1 LSDIQQL
8 KNSWGTN
15 TCCKDTAKEDC
26 VCGNKGHFCKH
37 NPCSHNDALLEQWEP
52 KVHKILQTTFV
63 IGMDREDIAQELRS
77 AILKAA
83 TYFNS
88 SKGVIFHTYLHNVM
102 INTIRTLIAKAKK
115 KKKLSEAYSIFG
127 TTRFRQGTVD
137 NGNNANPI
145 ANAIAKALIDE
156 RSSSFIKD
164 LELDDIIERA
174 KLSEREYDYIEL
186 RTEGLTMDRI
196 SEELGDS
203 AYRIRSSI
211 QRKIKKVDPSFK
223 YMTSK

>member
-1 LSDIQQL
+1 MLV
-8 KNSWGTN
+8 NG
-15 TCCKDTAKEDC
+15 
-26 VCGNKGHFCKH
+26 FC
-37 NPCSHNDALLEQWEP
+37 N
-52 KVHKILQTTFV
+52 
-63 IGMDREDIAQELRS
+63 
-77 AILKAA
+77 A
-83 TYFNS
+83 T
-88 SKGVIFHTYLHNVM
+88 SK
-102 INTIRTLIAKAKK
+102 KP
-115 KKKLSEAYSIFG
+115 S
-127 TTRFRQGTVD
+127 
-137 NGNNANPI
+137 NNANPI

>member
-1 LSDIQQL
+1 MSDIQQL
-8 KNSWGTN
+8 KNSWEPS
-15 TCCKDTAKEDC
+15 TCCKDTAKEGC
-26 VCGNKGHFCKH
+26 ICGNEGYFCTH
-37 NPCSHNDALLEQWEP
+37 NPCRHNDALLEQWEP

-83 TYFNS
+83 TYFNP

-102 INTIRTLIAKAKK
+102 LNTIRTLIAKAKK

-127 TTRFRQGTVD
+127 TSRFRQGTVD

-145 ANAIAKALIDE
+145 AQSIAKALTDLKA
-156 RSSSFIKD
+156 SDFIKD
-164 LELDDIIERA
+164 IELDDIIERA
-174 KLSEREYDYIEL
+174 KLSEIEYDYIEL

-196 SEELGDS
+196 SEELEDS

-223 YMTSK
+223 YITNK